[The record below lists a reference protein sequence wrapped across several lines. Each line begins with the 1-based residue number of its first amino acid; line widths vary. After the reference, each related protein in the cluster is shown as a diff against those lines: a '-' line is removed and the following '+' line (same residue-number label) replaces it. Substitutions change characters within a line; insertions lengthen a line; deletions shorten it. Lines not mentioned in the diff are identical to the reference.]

1 MEDTKLISF
10 RQGVFQTGKVCR
22 NQLKSIL
29 CNPDVQQVVAQTQIQ
44 QSSLPKQL
52 FGEGCLSFAA
62 RQIIWIHALRSGV
75 RGISVYILIFL
86 YFPYLSVQYAL
97 RDRAD
102 SRMPG
107 PSDVDGEDETAR
119 IAQFA
124 VRAFHGV
131 VEVGIMSHIHAG
143 GFYQRDVVDSFGSSF
158 GQQGYIVDGRVRK
171 GFRHQPAACESMPF
185 GDDDEGIQSDGF
197 EAGSIKQCHI
207 QTGSELLCQY
217 GICQTDT
224 LPVLFEAGG
233 NGAVNN
239 LLFGE
244 GGVDGCHLLSHT
256 VRIAALV
263 FVQ

>member
-22 NQLKSIL
+22 NQLKSVL
-29 CNPDVQQVVAQTQIQ
+29 CNPDIQQVVAQTQIQ

-62 RQIIWIHALRSGV
+62 RQIIWIHALRSSV

-107 PSDVDGEDETAR
+107 PSDVNGEDETAR

-143 GFYQRDVVDSFGSSF
+143 GFYQRNVVDSFGSSF
-158 GQQGYIVDGRVRK
+158 GQ
-171 GFRHQPAACESMPF
+171 
-185 GDDDEGIQSDGF
+185 
-197 EAGSIKQCHI
+197 
-207 QTGSELLCQY
+207 
-217 GICQTDT
+217 
-224 LPVLFEAGG
+224 
-233 NGAVNN
+233 
-239 LLFGE
+239 
-244 GGVDGCHLLSHT
+244 
-256 VRIAALV
+256 
-263 FVQ
+263 